1 MRNDPRFSPP
11 HHRNLEL
18 TSVIS
23 HNRSLFGRV
32 ETG

>member
-11 HHRNLEL
+11 HHHNLEL

-23 HNRSLFGRV
+23 HNRYPGAKV